1 MPESENQRCS
11 STRATVFVD
20 IHFNTGGGTGAE
32 VYYPNKSY
40 NEGIHQDGQNLA
52 NKILSELSALGLRN
66 RGAKIKDGT
75 TGETDPNGNKDD
87 YFTTNYLSKQYGMTG
102 VIVEHAFLDSASDAA
117 KLKDENFLKKLGEGR
132 CSRNFCGSR
141 VQQRQ

>member
-1 MPESENQRCS
+1 M
-11 STRATVFVD
+11 FVD

-40 NEGIHQDGQNLA
+40 NEGIHQDGQKLA

-87 YFTTNYLSKQYGMTG
+87 YFTTNYLSQQYGMTG
-102 VIVEHAFLDSASDAA
+102 VIVEHAFLHMIHGAEIE
-117 KLKDENFLKKLGEGR
+117 DEQF
-132 CSRNFCGSR
+132 F
-141 VQQRQ
+141 